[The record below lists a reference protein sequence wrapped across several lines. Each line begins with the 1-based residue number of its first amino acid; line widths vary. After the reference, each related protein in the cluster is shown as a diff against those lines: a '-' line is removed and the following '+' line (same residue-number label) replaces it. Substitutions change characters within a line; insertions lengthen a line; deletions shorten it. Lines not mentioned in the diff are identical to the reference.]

1 MNKEELEKKIDIL
14 DDEIY
19 EIWEKSFDMPIG
31 EGWKWYSTHP
41 KIKERADLYREL
53 KLIMDYKL
61 SDFLMCKGKPVGD
74 LMTLSEFVNSCK
86 IGPLFCDSD
95 GFGYY
100 ATKDQESNIE
110 IYPSDIISGKY
121 RKDFTHVMWY
131 NK

>member
-14 DDEIY
+14 DDEIH

-41 KIKERADLYREL
+41 KVKERADLYREL

-61 SDFLMCKGKPVGD
+61 SDFLMCKGKPEGD

-95 GFGYY
+95 GIGYY
-100 ATKDQESNIE
+100 ATKGQESNIE

>member
-1 MNKEELEKKIDIL
+1 
-14 DDEIY
+14 
-19 EIWEKSFDMPIG
+19 
-31 EGWKWYSTHP
+31 
-41 KIKERADLYREL
+41 
-53 KLIMDYKL
+53 MDYEL

-95 GFGYY
+95 GSGYY
-100 ATKDQESNIE
+100 ATETQESNIG
-110 IYPSDIISGKY
+110 ISPSDVIAGKY